1 MSAFLIAFVKRVHD
15 RKRLEE
21 YWSKVGPTF
30 EGTGAKPISVYTP
43 FELVEGNGPVAG
55 HVLVEFP
62 DVNAARAWYFGKPYQ
77 AIRALRDG
85 AADIDILI
93 AEGGVVREAEKRMPS
108 VR

>member
-30 EGTGAKPISVYTP
+30 EGTDAKPISVYTP

-93 AEGGVVREAEKRMPS
+93 AEGGVVREADKRMPS